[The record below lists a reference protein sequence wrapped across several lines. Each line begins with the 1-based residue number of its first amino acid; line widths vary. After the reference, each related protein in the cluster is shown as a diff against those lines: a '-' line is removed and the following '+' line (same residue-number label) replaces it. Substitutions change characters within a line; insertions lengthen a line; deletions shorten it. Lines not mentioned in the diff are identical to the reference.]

1 VIVIDSS
8 AVVDL
13 LTGGGERA
21 TWVAERIGDSEPL
34 AAPHLLDVE
43 VIGALRRLVKAGH
56 VSLHAADRAVG
67 DLVQLDLERYPHLD
81 LVDRA
86 WSLRDR
92 LSMGDAIFVA
102 LAEALAAPL
111 LTTDRRLARAH
122 GLDAEIIGP

>member
-1 VIVIDSS
+1 MIVIDSS

-13 LTGGGERA
+13 LAGGSERA

-43 VIGALRRLVKAGH
+43 VIGALRRLVDAGH
-56 VSLHAADRAVG
+56 VSLHEADRAVG

-92 LSMGDAIFVA
+92 LSMGDAIFVS

-111 LTTDRRLARAH
+111 LTTDRRLARTH
-122 GLDAEIIGP
+122 GLDTEIIGP